1 MRRTPAVYYCSKK
14 IKITNK
20 TLLLQEWSNVALS
33 AKDFQFLTDVINGL
47 TLAELAE
54 KHKKSVARI
63 AQWKRRLFER
73 LLEYDMAQVTR

>member
-1 MRRTPAVYYCSKK
+1 MKRTPAVYYCSKK
-14 IKITNK
+14 IQITNK

-33 AKDFQFLTDVINGL
+33 VKDFQFLTDIINGL
-47 TLAELAE
+47 SLAELAE

-73 LLEYDMAQVTR
+73 LHEYDMAQVIR